1 MILKIVKFS
10 KTLCKVLVDEV
21 LYAKLP
27 CRLFVRYSKEQV
39 ITHDELNR
47 ILREIILP
55 EATKSAVR
63 WLGTREMSTLE
74 VKNKLLSK
82 GFNQDVVEQVVD
94 YLKEH
99 KYLDDRRFALELKE
113 LRETSRPYGRYRLKI
128 DLERKGV
135 PSDIIK
141 EVLSE
146 FNEKKAL
153 KAAVKMAQRHNKKGR
168 ALYDFLYRRGFSGDL
183 IMDYMR
189 ENESDNED

>member
-1 MILKIVKFS
+1 MVLKIVKFS

-27 CRLFVRYSKEQV
+27 CRLFVRYSKEQF
-39 ITHDELNR
+39 ITHDELDR

-99 KYLDDRRFALELKE
+99 KYLD
-113 LRETSRPYGRYRLKI
+113 GRYRSKI
-128 DLERKGV
+128 VLERKGV